1 MVEVTQELMYEVLKQ
16 IQSDMA
22 GLKDGQREHTA
33 ALNALRTHMV
43 ALQQDVSNIYA
54 VLVRHENPLDRIE
67 RRLNIVE
74 VSP

>member
-1 MVEVTQELMYEVLKQ
+1 MAEVTQELMYEVLKQ

-33 ALNALRTHMV
+33 ALNAVRTYMV

-54 VLVRHENPLDRIE
+54 ILVRHENRLDRIE
-67 RRLNIVE
+67 RRLEISEAPV
-74 VSP
+74 

>member
-43 ALQQDVSNIYA
+43 ALQQNVSNIYA
-54 VLVRHENPLDRIE
+54 VLVRHENRLDRIE
-67 RRLNIVE
+67 RRLNIAE